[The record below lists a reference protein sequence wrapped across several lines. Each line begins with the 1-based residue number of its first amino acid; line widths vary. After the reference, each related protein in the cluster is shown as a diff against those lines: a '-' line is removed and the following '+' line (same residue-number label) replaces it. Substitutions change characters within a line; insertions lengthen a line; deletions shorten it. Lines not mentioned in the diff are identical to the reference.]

1 MTSQAVER
9 TWIHMGGYG
18 RLRGECV
25 NQKTYK
31 SSLPI
36 FSPDF
41 ASNSQIRP
49 FFNAEKK
56 IFLKMLGTLLKTKF
70 NRLFFFNR
78 MVSNTQKNS
87 QLFWNKFFSQGFIC
101 RQENATAVL
110 DGFLDFDIF
119 LSTAALLTQLIFSV
133 GRGEKRSKSN
143 QNRKRSSLESSF
155 RSELLFRDHS
165 RSMRQFA
172 LVKQERFCVTK
183 VFKEKCCREL
193 AKQNYK

>member
-9 TWIHMGGYG
+9 TWIHTGGYG

-49 FFNAEKK
+49 LFNAEKK

-101 RQENATAVL
+101 RQDNATAVL
-110 DGFLDFDIF
+110 DGFLDFDSF

-133 GRGEKRSKSN
+133 EVEVSPIRIVNEVRSKV
-143 QNRKRSSLESSF
+143 R
-155 RSELLFRDHS
+155 
-165 RSMRQFA
+165 FA
-172 LVKQERFCVTK
+172 PSCFFAITVVP
-183 VFKEKCCREL
+183 
-193 AKQNYK
+193 

>member
-1 MTSQAVER
+1 MTSQAEER

-70 NRLFFFNR
+70 NRLFFVLTEWFQILKRIHNFFGTNFSR
-78 MVSNTQKNS
+78 KVLFVGKTTRRPFWTVSWT
-87 QLFWNKFFSQGFIC
+87 L
-101 RQENATAVL
+101 T
-110 DGFLDFDIF
+110 F

-133 GRGEKRSKSN
+133 EVEVSPIRIVNEVRSKV
-143 QNRKRSSLESSF
+143 R
-155 RSELLFRDHS
+155 
-165 RSMRQFA
+165 FA
-172 LVKQERFCVTK
+172 PSCFFAITVVP
-183 VFKEKCCREL
+183 
-193 AKQNYK
+193 

>member
-1 MTSQAVER
+1 MTLQAVER

-70 NRLFFFNR
+70 NRLFFLTEWFQILKRIHNFFGTNFSR
-78 MVSNTQKNS
+78 KVLFVGKKTRRPFWTVSWT
-87 QLFWNKFFSQGFIC
+87 
-101 RQENATAVL
+101 
-110 DGFLDFDIF
+110 
-119 LSTAALLTQLIFSV
+119 LTVFSV
-133 GRGEKRSKSN
+133 LRP
-143 QNRKRSSLESSF
+143 
-155 RSELLFRDHS
+155 
-165 RSMRQFA
+165 
-172 LVKQERFCVTK
+172 
-183 VFKEKCCREL
+183 
-193 AKQNYK
+193 Y